1 MNRRRNVRIVPLVLL
16 LLQMMMCLSGCAE
29 EADTQAY
36 LNWLSEADRE
46 AVTDYVVQD
55 VDLDGSEDLI
65 FLFTRK
71 LDDDTITYT
80 NVGFAMGPDG
90 QTRRMELASG
100 LGYKFAKDNVLRV
113 KKNTVYVTLLD
124 TKTDM
129 EYPYDITV
137 SRYTSENGKTGLSF
151 AVASGDGKSGK

>member
-1 MNRRRNVRIVPLVLL
+1 MQIALLLL
-16 LLQMMMCLSGCAE
+16 LLQVMACLLGCAKE
-29 EADTQAY
+29 VDTQAY
-36 LNWLSEADRE
+36 LDWLSEADRE

-71 LDDDTITYT
+71 QSDGTVTYT

-90 QTRRMELASG
+90 QTRAVELASG
-100 LGYKFAKDNVLRV
+100 LGYEFAKDNVLRV
-113 KKNTVYVTLLD
+113 EKNTVHVTLLD
-124 TKTDM
+124 PKTDL

-137 SRYTSENGKTGLSF
+137 SHYTSENGKTGLSF

>member
-1 MNRRRNVRIVPLVLL
+1 MNRRKNVQIFLL
-16 LLQMMMCLSGCAE
+16 LALLQMMACLSGCAKE
-29 EADTQAY
+29 TDAQTY

-71 LDDDTITYT
+71 LDDGTVTYT

-90 QTRRMELASG
+90 QTRAMELASG
-100 LGYKFAKDNVLRV
+100 LGYEFAKDNVLRV
-113 KKNTVYVTLLD
+113 KKNTVYVTILD
-124 TKTDM
+124 PKTNL

-137 SRYTSENGKTGLSF
+137 SHYTREDGKTGLSF
-151 AVASGDGKSGK
+151 AVASGDGKLDK

>member
-1 MNRRRNVRIVPLVLL
+1 MQIAILLL
-16 LLQMMMCLSGCAE
+16 LLQVVTCLSGCAK
-29 EADTQAY
+29 EADIQKY

-90 QTRRMELASG
+90 QTRAVELASG

-113 KKNTVYVTLLD
+113 ENNTVYVTLLD
-124 TKTDM
+124 PKTDM

-137 SRYTSENGKTGLSF
+137 SHYTSENGKTGLSF

>member
-1 MNRRRNVRIVPLVLL
+1 MNRGRNVRIALLLL
-16 LLQMMMCLSGCAE
+16 LLQMMACLSGCAKE
-29 EADTQAY
+29 VDTQTY
-36 LNWLSEADRE
+36 LDWLSEADRE

-55 VDLDGSEDLI
+55 IDLDGSEDLI

-71 LDDDTITYT
+71 QGDGTVTYT

-90 QTRRMELASG
+90 QTRAVGLASG
-100 LGYKFAKDNVLRV
+100 LGYKFAEDNVLRV

-124 TKTDM
+124 PKTNL

-137 SRYTSENGKTGLSF
+137 SPYTSENGKTGLSF
-151 AVASGDGKSGK
+151 AVASGDGESDK